1 MNEIRLA
8 STTTLVYLVFIPIFI
23 VGCSHTKKEQSEQK
37 GTSKAQIA
45 FSDSIHDFGT
55 FASDAVIQKHSF
67 TFQNTGTVPV
77 AIVSVNPSCKCI
89 SVSYTREAVRPGESG
104 SVEVTFDGLQALPG
118 YFNKSV
124 RVRINSSH
132 IYTLQVSG
140 TME

>member
-1 MNEIRLA
+1 MSENRLA
-8 STTTLVYLVFIPIFI
+8 LTIILVYLVCIPIFI
-23 VGCSHTKKEQSEQK
+23 VGCAHTKKKQSEQR
-37 GTSKAQIA
+37 GTSEAQIE

-55 FASDAVIQKHSF
+55 FASDAATQKHSF

-77 AIVSVNPSCKCI
+77 AIVSVNPSCRCI
-89 SVSYTREAVRPGESG
+89 SVSYTREAVRPGDSG
-104 SVEVTFDGLQALPG
+104 SVEVTFDGLQTLPG

-132 IYTLQVSG
+132 IYTLKVSG